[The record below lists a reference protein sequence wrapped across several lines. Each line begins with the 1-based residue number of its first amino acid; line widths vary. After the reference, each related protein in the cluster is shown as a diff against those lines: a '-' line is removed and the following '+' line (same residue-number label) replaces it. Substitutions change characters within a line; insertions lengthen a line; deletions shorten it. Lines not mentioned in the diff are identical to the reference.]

1 MKIHKKLFS
10 VLVVACLFLSVVGI
24 TGGGPAK
31 AASGKTKVTLKEGK
45 SATLKLKNSK
55 KKIKRV
61 TWKSKNKKIA
71 TVSKKGKVKAKT
83 VGNTKITARVTLRN
97 GKKYT
102 SVYKISVQ
110 RKKNLPSP
118 AKTALPQKPT
128 PTATVLPQKPTAN
141 PLPMKKPKIEAVGVE
156 QGETIGWEAFQAK
169 MVSYTSAYS
178 KPDIANQFITSRNEL
193 MTLIKKLKA
202 GTESTEQ
209 ELLIKELDAY
219 DNEYFQNHVLCLVNV
234 QLTCG
239 YRPSITQL
247 YQKDNGGK
255 LPDIMMQYEQ
265 IKEYGDGQSVP
276 SIMINYIYRL
286 EIEKTALKV
295 APPSESRPVV
305 NPTASPQPVP
315 EIGAVSTTQG
325 LVADWKPLKTE
336 SVSHTEWMGSTGVKN
351 QLITSHDELKAL
363 IELLKADPYSADEP
377 VITELEKYDGE
388 YFQNHVLCLLDVE
401 LTCGYSPSIKR
412 IYSGDGGGNYAD
424 IMMQYEQIKEYGDDQ
439 CVPDV
444 MMNYVYRIEIEKSEV
459 MLDYAEAE

>member
-178 KPDIANQFITSRNEL
+178 KPDIANQFITSRN
-193 MTLIKKLKA
+193 
-202 GTESTEQ
+202 
-209 ELLIKELDAY
+209 
-219 DNEYFQNHVLCLVNV
+219 
-234 QLTCG
+234 
-239 YRPSITQL
+239 
-247 YQKDNGGK
+247 
-255 LPDIMMQYEQ
+255 
-265 IKEYGDGQSVP
+265 
-276 SIMINYIYRL
+276 
-286 EIEKTALKV
+286 
-295 APPSESRPVV
+295 
-305 NPTASPQPVP
+305 
-315 EIGAVSTTQG
+315 
-325 LVADWKPLKTE
+325 
-336 SVSHTEWMGSTGVKN
+336 
-351 QLITSHDELKAL
+351 
-363 IELLKADPYSADEP
+363 
-377 VITELEKYDGE
+377 
-388 YFQNHVLCLLDVE
+388 
-401 LTCGYSPSIKR
+401 
-412 IYSGDGGGNYAD
+412 
-424 IMMQYEQIKEYGDDQ
+424 
-439 CVPDV
+439 
-444 MMNYVYRIEIEKSEV
+444 
-459 MLDYAEAE
+459 